1 MKKTLLL
8 TGILAATALN
18 AQILSVN
25 FTESTTNINGTTGV
39 IPVDVSGWT
48 NINGIFSPFATVF
61 QDGSAAATTVDT
73 TLAGGVNR
81 FFGATYASATS
92 QLLNGAI
99 TDYVDSGTGL
109 PNGGNTVSFSG
120 LATDFP
126 AGYDVYVY
134 LNGFTG
140 FNGGSVTDGTT
151 TYYWDN
157 HAAHGDFTGYI
168 QVTDTDN
175 SDGYDIG
182 QYVIF
187 SGLTAD
193 SLSLSYETLT
203 AGGGGIAGVQIVA
216 VPEPGY
222 FALGGALLALALV
235 VRRRFL

>member
-1 MKKTLLL
+1 M
-8 TGILAATALN
+8 
-18 AQILSVN
+18 
-25 FTESTTNINGTTGV
+25 
-39 IPVDVSGWT
+39 
-48 NINGIFSPFATVF
+48 
-61 QDGSAAATTVDT
+61 DT

-92 QLLNGAI
+92 QLPNGAI
-99 TDYVDSGTGL
+99 TDYGDSGTGL
-109 PNGGNTVSFSG
+109 P
-120 LATDFP
+120 
-126 AGYDVYVY
+126 
-134 LNGFTG
+134 
-140 FNGGSVTDGTT
+140 NGGSVTDGTT